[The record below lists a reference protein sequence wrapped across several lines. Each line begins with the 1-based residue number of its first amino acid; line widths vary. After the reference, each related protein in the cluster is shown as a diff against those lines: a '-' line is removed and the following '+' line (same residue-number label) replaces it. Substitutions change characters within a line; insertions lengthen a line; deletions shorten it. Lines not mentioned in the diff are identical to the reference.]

1 MEDAVF
7 PIVAG
12 EDRLPVYLVGVGR
25 MRRQDHIRRPAGF
38 PVAQVLLCARG
49 CGRLL
54 LDGREHRV
62 AAGQG
67 FLLCPAVP
75 HEYYPLEEPWETH
88 WLSFA
93 CPGASG
99 LLPAMGFAGSRAF
112 SLRDPLAQETQWQ
125 ALFAQAASSSLE
137 RGYRCSALV
146 YQFLVSLRGNMAA
159 DPSAQGDR
167 RPAPLSAAVAF
178 IDARFDRPLSLDE
191 IAGQAGVS
199 PQYLCRLFH
208 RRLHM
213 RPFEY
218 LARRRIQQAKQEL
231 LEDGAAVTDV
241 ARRCGYDSVSYFC
254 AVFRR
259 YEKLTPQQFRSL
271 HRQSHPGGS

>member
-38 PVAQVLLCARG
+38 PVGQVLLCARG
-49 CGRLL
+49 AGRLL
-54 LDGREHRV
+54 LEGREHRV

-67 FLLCPAVP
+67 FLLHPGVP

-88 WLSFA
+88 WVSFA
-93 CPGASG
+93 CPQASG
-99 LLPAMGFAGSRAF
+99 LLPAMGLADSRAF
-112 SLRDPLAQETQWQ
+112 YLRDPPAQDAQWQ
-125 ALFAQAASSSLE
+125 ALFVQAASSSLE
-137 RGYRCSALV
+137 RGYRCSAMV
-146 YQFLVSLRGNMAA
+146 YQFLVSLRGNVSA
-159 DPSAQGDR
+159 DPPSQGA
-167 RPAPLSAAVAF
+167 RPPGPVSAAVAF
-178 IDARFDRPLSLDE
+178 IDSRFDRPLSLDE

-199 PQYLCRLFH
+199 PQYLCRLFR
-208 RRLHM
+208 RRLNM

-218 LARRRIQQAKQEL
+218 LARRRIQQAKQQL
-231 LEDGAAVTDV
+231 LADGATVTSV

-254 AVFRR
+254 AVFRQ

-271 HRQSHPGGS
+271 HRQFRPPSG